1 MIIRRRRQQS
11 SNYWKAIPSLTAED
25 REISLEARGLL
36 MYILVKPDDWQIKT
50 EDLLRAGFV
59 GNPPK
64 TTGKQNQRLMTPRTL
79 RRLLTELE
87 NAGYICRHF
96 ENTKRGARWFMDAY
110 DVPVSIE
117 ERTSQKG
124 RTIPKKSESPSI
136 NMCNLGSPKK
146 HEPKLHMPKLQHV
159 TLGLS
164 ENPAATPTESDR
176 SRQARNLQKHE
187 TDLNMRHVRSNTH
200 VSLSSGKPAQANFKT
215 KKNRGVKVET
225 KETSLPEDL
234 GIDAELIE
242 WAKTEAPD
250 INLYR
255 VVANFKDHAR
265 DKGRTSKDWLAAL
278 HAWCRTA
285 QEFIEK
291 GSKTSNAANQHD
303 VARGYEL
310 LAAAQ
315 TA

>member
-1 MIIRRRRQQS
+1 MIIRRRRKQN

-25 REISLEARGLL
+25 RELSLEARGLL
-36 MYILVKPDDWQIKT
+36 MYILVKPDDWQLKT

-64 TTGKQNQRLMTPRTL
+64 KTGKQNQRLMTARTL

-87 NAGYICRHF
+87 NAGYICRHC
-96 ENTKRGARWFMDAY
+96 ENTKRGAKWFMDAY
-110 DVPVSIE
+110 DVPVPSE

-124 RTIPKKSESPSI
+124 RTIPKKSESPSV
-136 NMCNLGSPKK
+136 NMCNLGSPKNT
-146 HEPKLHMPKLQHV
+146 EPKLHMPELQHV
-159 TLGLS
+159 TLGLEKKRPSTTDKS
-164 ENPAATPTESDR
+164 ER
-176 SRQARNLQKHE
+176 SSQARKLQKHE

-200 VSLSSGKPAQANFKT
+200 VSISSAKSTQANFKT
-215 KKNRGVKVET
+215 RKKRGGKSELE
-225 KETSLPEDL
+225 ETSLPEDL
-234 GIDAELIE
+234 EIDAELIE

-250 INLYR
+250 INLFR

-265 DKGRTSKDWLAAL
+265 DKGRKSKDWIAAL

-285 QEFIEK
+285 QEFLEK
-291 GSKTSNAANQHD
+291 GSNRGAISQHD

-310 LAAAQ
+310 LNAAQ
-315 TA
+315 TT